1 MCGEGLRCRSSGIP
15 PFAKSAKDGAPNFGF
30 LAMECRD
37 SKDRGHATSYEM
49 NSFEVF
55 LLIRE
60 PVSFRCR

>member
-1 MCGEGLRCRSSGIP
+1 MGH
-15 PFAKSAKDGAPNFGF
+15 PNFGF
-30 LAMECRD
+30 LAMEYRD
-37 SKDRGHATSYEM
+37 SKDLGRATSYEM